1 MGMLR
6 EFRDF
11 AVKGN
16 AIDMAVGIVI
26 GTAFTGIVNSLVKDI
41 IMPPLGWV
49 VHNLDFS
56 NLQLTL
62 NKATAIRYGAFF
74 NAVVNFLIV
83 AFAVFLV
90 IQQVNRFTRKK
101 VEPPAPTTKECP
113 YCASTI
119 ALKAVRCPQ
128 CTSELE

>member
-1 MGMLR
+1 MGMLK

-41 IMPPLGWV
+41 IMPPLGWA

-56 NLQLTL
+56 NLQVVL
-62 NKATAIRYGAFF
+62 NKDAAIRYGAFL
-74 NAVVNFLIV
+74 NAVLNFLLV
-83 AFAVFLV
+83 ALAMFLA
-90 IQQVNRFTRKK
+90 IKQVNLLTRKRK
-101 VEPPAPTTKECP
+101 SRLRRRPRNARTARQP
-113 YCASTI
+113 S
-119 ALKAVRCPQ
+119 R
-128 CTSELE
+128 

>member
-1 MGMLR
+1 MGILK

-26 GTAFTGIVNSLVKDI
+26 GAAFTGIVNSLVKDI

-49 VHNLDFS
+49 VGHLDFS
-56 NLQLTL
+56 ALQLAL
-62 NKATAIRYGAFF
+62 DQGVAIRYGAFL
-74 NAVVNFLIV
+74 NSLVNFLIV

-90 IQQVNRFTRKK
+90 IKQVNRFARKR
-101 VEPPAPTTKECP
+101 EESPPPSTKECP
-113 YCASTI
+113 YCASAI
-119 ALKAVRCPQ
+119 SLKAVRCPQ
-128 CTSELE
+128 CTSELG

>member
-128 CTSELE
+128 CTSEIR